1 MSSKAKKTVIMAFAA
16 LACVGTCLARPHHG
30 GGFGRC
36 GVGPRPA
43 MHHGGFHRGGFHGGG
58 YHGGYRPHGGYYHGG
73 YYRGGCYRGGYYGPG
88 YYGGWGRGG
97 RYFWPGFVGG
107 IVGGALYDAVVSP
120 TVVSPSPVVVST
132 PTVYASTTVWVEGR
146 YVDQVQADG
155 TIIRVW
161 QPGHYEQR

>member
-1 MSSKAKKTVIMAFAA
+1 
-16 LACVGTCLARPHHG
+16 
-30 GGFGRC
+30 
-36 GVGPRPA
+36 
-43 MHHGGFHRGGFHGGG
+43 MH
-58 YHGGYRPHGGYYHGG
+58 HGGYYHGG
-73 YYRGGCYRGGYYGPG
+73 YYRGGYYGPR

-155 TIIRVW
+155 TIVRVW

>member
-1 MSSKAKKTVIMAFAA
+1 MFAA
-16 LACVGTCLARPHHG
+16 VACAGTCLARP
-30 GGFGRC
+30 GRC
-36 GVGPRPA
+36 GPGPRGGFGPRPA
-43 MHHGGFHRGGFHGGG
+43 MHHGGFRHHGGFNHHGGF
-58 YHGGYRPHGGYYHGG
+58 YHHGGYRHHGGH
-73 YYRGGCYRGGYYGPG
+73 YRGGYCGPR

-107 IVGGALYDAVVSP
+107 VVGGAFYDAVVGP
-120 TVVSPSPVVVST
+120 TVVAPASVVVAPT
-132 PTVYASTTVWVEGR
+132 TTVYAPQTVWVEGR